1 MAEKQ
6 NIEIRDESQE
16 EKRGK
21 ERKRERN
28 NQKSYRIIALPS
40 GGSCGRRVRVV
51 HIQIRIAARR
61 SGHVEI
67 YPVSTIPQAMC
78 LVVFSKRAQMT
89 VNASILTT
97 KKHNGN
103 GIGK

>member
-1 MAEKQ
+1 MEK
-6 NIEIRDESQE
+6 
-16 EKRGK
+16 K
-21 ERKRERN
+21 RN
-28 NQKSYRIIALPS
+28 NEKSYRIIALSS
-40 GGSCGRRVRVV
+40 GCSCGRRVRVV

-67 YPVSTIPQAMC
+67 YPVSTIPLAMC
-78 LVVFSKRAQMT
+78 LVAFSKRVQMAA
-89 VNASILTT
+89 NASNSDY